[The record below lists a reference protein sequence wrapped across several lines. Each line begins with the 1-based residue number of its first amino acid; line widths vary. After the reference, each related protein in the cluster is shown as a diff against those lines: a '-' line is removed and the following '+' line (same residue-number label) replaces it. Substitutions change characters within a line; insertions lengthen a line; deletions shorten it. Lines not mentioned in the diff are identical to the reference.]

1 MLETVK
7 SYILDLDDTTFEQY
21 LDQYAMHVQDA
32 NISSE
37 VTFNSKHLNIL
48 DIERLTQDQHERL
61 VSAHDK
67 L

>member
-7 SYILDLDDTTFEQY
+7 SYILDLDDITFEQY

-37 VTFNSKHLNIL
+37 VTFNAKHLNIL

-61 VSAHDK
+61 VST
-67 L
+67 

>member
-21 LDQYAMHVQDA
+21 LDQYAMNVQDA

>member
-21 LDQYAMHVQDA
+21 LDQYAMYVQDA

-37 VTFNSKHLNIL
+37 VTFNAKNLNIL

-61 VSAHDK
+61 VST
-67 L
+67 

>member
-7 SYILDLDDTTFEQY
+7 SYILDLDDITFEQY
-21 LDQYAMHVQDA
+21 LDQYAMYVQDS

-37 VTFNSKHLNIL
+37 VTFNAKNLNIL

-61 VSAHDK
+61 VST
-67 L
+67 